1 MDDSF
6 VVHASTPLGYQRRKQ
21 MAKHLDYFKLIE
33 LPILLKKGGYDTFII
48 ANFLLKENMAI
59 WSHPCGSSPTNTS
72 KHGCEILLL
81 ELIWLYHTVMCIL
94 LE

>member
-33 LPILLKKGGYDTFII
+33 LPILLKNSDYDVFIL
-48 ANFLLKENMAI
+48 ANFLLIENMAI
-59 WSHPCGSSPTNTS
+59 WDHFKPAVLHSQNPA
-72 KHGCEILLL
+72 
-81 ELIWLYHTVMCIL
+81 
-94 LE
+94 